1 MRLGIN
7 GFGRIGR
14 ITFKAIYDRFM
25 RHSNKNILSNDL
37 SIAGINDSSSTKAMA
52 HLLKFDSSHGIWDK
66 DILYD
71 DKHLFIDDVRIPV
84 SITRDPLQIPWDQ
97 WEVDVVIECTGA
109 FKTKEDLHKHLKG
122 SVKKVL
128 ISAPA
133 EGSDI
138 TVCYGINHQKYNP
151 NLHKL
156 ISNASCTTN
165 CLAPLIKVLDEQ
177 FGVVSGF
184 MTTVHAYTNDQKLL
198 DSHHKDFRRM
208 RAAAQSIIPTTTGAA
223 QTVGK
228 ILPHLEGKIDGIS
241 IRVPTPNVSLIDL
254 VAQLKH
260 NVSVEIINKA
270 IIEAANGDLKGILA
284 VEKLPLV
291 SKDFLGHTAS
301 SIVDLPSTMVL
312 QNHTVKVLAWY
323 DNEVGFSH
331 RMVDLL
337 EIL

>member
-14 ITFKAIYDRFM
+14 MTFKAIYDRFM
-25 RHSNKNILSNDL
+25 RHPLDHKQSNNFCVV
-37 SIAGINDSSSTKAMA
+37 GINDSSSTKAMA
-52 HLLKFDSSHGIWDK
+52 HLLKFDSSHGIWNRN
-66 DILYD
+66 ILYD
-71 DKHLFIDDVRIPV
+71 NKHLFIDDICIPV
-84 SITRDPLQIPWDQ
+84 SITRNPLEIPWNE
-97 WEVDVVIECTGA
+97 WKVDVVLECTGA
-109 FKTKEDLHKHLKG
+109 FKTKEDLHQHLKG

-138 TVCYGINHQKYNP
+138 TICYGVNHQKYDSK
-151 NLHKL
+151 LHKL

-165 CLAPLIKVLDEQ
+165 CLAPLVKVLDEC
-177 FGVVSGF
+177 FGMTSGF
-184 MTTVHAYTNDQKLL
+184 MTTVHSYTNDQKLL

-208 RAAAQSIIPTTTGAA
+208 RAAAESIIPTSTGAA

-228 ILPHLEGKIDGIS
+228 ILPHLNGKIDGIS
-241 IRVPTPNVSLIDL
+241 VRVPTPNVSLVDL
-254 VAQLKH
+254 VAHLKH
-260 NVSVEIINKA
+260 NVSVEMVNKA
-270 IIEAANGDLKGILA
+270 LIEAADGDLKGILA

-291 SKDFLGHTAS
+291 SRDFLGHTAS
-301 SIVDLPSTMVL
+301 GIVDLSSTMVL
-312 QNHTVKVLAWY
+312 QNHTVKILAWY

>member
-14 ITFKAIYDRFM
+14 MTFKAIYDRFM
-25 RHSNKNILSNDL
+25 SHSHENIQSNKLCVV
-37 SIAGINDSSSTKAMA
+37 GINDSSSTEAMA
-52 HLLKFDSSHGIWDK
+52 HLLKFDSSHGTWNR

-71 DKHLFIDDVRIPV
+71 DKHLIIDGIHVPV
-84 SITRDPLQIPWDQ
+84 SITRNPSKIPWDQ
-97 WEVDVVIECTGA
+97 WKVDTVIECTGA
-109 FKTKEDLHKHLKG
+109 FKTKESLCEHLRS

-133 EGSDI
+133 EGSDVTI
-138 TVCYGINHQKYNP
+138 CYGVNHRTYNP
-151 NLHKL
+151 KLHKL

-165 CLAPLIKVLDEQ
+165 CLAPLVKVLDEQ
-177 FGVVSGF
+177 FGIVSGF
-184 MTTVHAYTNDQKLL
+184 MTTVHAYTNDQRLL
-198 DSHHKDFRRM
+198 DNHHKDFRRM
-208 RAAAQSIIPTTTGAA
+208 RAATQSIIPTSTGAA

-241 IRVPTPNVSLIDL
+241 VRVPTPNVSLVDL
-254 VAQLKH
+254 VAHLKH
-260 NVSVEIINKA
+260 KVSVEVINKA
-270 IIEAANGDLKGILA
+270 IIEAASGDLNGILA

-291 SKDFLGHTAS
+291 SRDFLGHTAS
-301 SIVDLPSTMVL
+301 CIVDLPSTMVL
-312 QNHTVKVLAWY
+312 ENNMVKVLAWY

>member
-14 ITFKAIYDRFM
+14 ITFKAIYNRFI
-25 RHSNKNILSNDL
+25 RHSNKDNLC
-37 SIAGINDSSSTKAMA
+37 IAGINDSSSTKAMA
-52 HLLKFDSSHGIWDK
+52 HLLKFDSSHGTWDK

-71 DKHLFIDDVRIPV
+71 ERYLYIDDIRIPV
-84 SITRDPLQIPWDQ
+84 SITRDPLKIPWDE
-97 WEVDVVIECTGA
+97 WKVDIVMECTGA
-109 FKTKEDLHKHLKG
+109 FKTKEALYKHLRG

-138 TVCYGINHQKYNP
+138 TICYGINHQKYNP
-151 NLHKL
+151 SLHKL

-165 CLAPLIKVLDEQ
+165 CLAPLAKVLDEH
-177 FGVVSGF
+177 FGIISGF
-184 MTTVHAYTNDQKLL
+184 MTTVHAYTSDQKLL

-208 RAAAQSIIPTTTGAA
+208 RGAAQSIIPTTTGAA

-228 ILPHLEGKIDGIS
+228 ILPHLKGKIDGIS
-241 IRVPTPNVSLIDL
+241 VRIPTPNVSLVDF
-254 VAQLKH
+254 VAHLKH
-260 NVSVEIINKA
+260 DVSVDIVNKV
-270 IIEAANGDLKGILA
+270 IIEAANEDLKGILA

-291 SKDFLGHTAS
+291 SRDFLGHTAS
-301 SIVDLPSTMVL
+301 SIVDLSSTMVL
-312 QNHTVKVLAWY
+312 QDRMVKVLAWY

-337 EIL
+337 KIL

>member
-14 ITFKAIYDRFM
+14 MTFKAIYDRFM
-25 RHSNKNILSNDL
+25 CHPHDNMRSNNLCVV
-37 SIAGINDSSSTKAMA
+37 GINDSSSIKAMA

-66 DILYD
+66 NILYD
-71 DKHLFIDDVRIPV
+71 DEHLFIDNVRIPV
-84 SITRDPLQIPWDQ
+84 SITRSPLEIPWEE
-97 WEVDVVIECTGA
+97 WKVDVVLECTGA
-109 FKTKEDLHKHLKG
+109 FKTKEALYQHLRG

-128 ISAPA
+128 VSAPA

-138 TVCYGINHQKYNP
+138 TICYGVNHQKYDSK
-151 NLHKL
+151 LHKL

-165 CLAPLIKVLDEQ
+165 CLAPIVKVLDEC
-177 FGVVSGF
+177 FGMVSGF
-184 MTTVHAYTNDQKLL
+184 MTTVHSYTNDQKLL

-208 RAAAQSIIPTTTGAA
+208 RAAAESIIPTSTGAA

-228 ILPHLEGKIDGIS
+228 ILPHLNGKIDGIS
-241 IRVPTPNVSLIDL
+241 VRVPTPNVSLIDL
-254 VAQLKH
+254 VAHLKH
-260 NVSVEIINKA
+260 NVSVEMVNKA
-270 IIEAANGDLKGILA
+270 ITEAANGDLKGILA

-301 SIVDLPSTMVL
+301 GIVDLPSTMVL

>member
-14 ITFKAIYDRFM
+14 ITFKAIYDRFI
-25 RHSNKNILSNDL
+25 RHSNDTSHLC
-37 SIAGINDSSSTKAMA
+37 IAGINDSSSTKAMA
-52 HLLKFDSSHGIWDK
+52 HLLKFDSSHGTWDK

-71 DKHLFIDDVRIPV
+71 EKHLFIDDVCIPV

-97 WEVDVVIECTGA
+97 WKVDVVIECTGA
-109 FKTKEDLHKHLKG
+109 FKTKECLQKHLKG
-122 SVKKVL
+122 PVKKVL

-138 TVCYGINHQKYNP
+138 TICYGINHQKYNP
-151 NLHKL
+151 NLHRL

-165 CLAPLIKVLDEQ
+165 CLAPLVKVLDEN
-177 FGVVSGF
+177 FGIISGF

-208 RAAAQSIIPTTTGAA
+208 RAAAQSMIPTTTGAA

-228 ILPHLEGKIDGIS
+228 ILPHLKGKIDGIS
-241 IRVPTPNVSLIDL
+241 VRVPTPNVSLVDF
-254 VAQLKH
+254 VAHLKH
-260 NVSVEIINKA
+260 DVSVDMVNKV
-270 IIEAANGDLKGILA
+270 ITEAANGDLKNILA

-312 QNHTVKVLAWY
+312 QDRMVKVLAWY

-337 EIL
+337 KIL

>member
-14 ITFKAIYDRFM
+14 MTFKAIYDRFM
-25 RHSNKNILSNDL
+25 SHSHKGMSSSNFCV
-37 SIAGINDSSSTKAMA
+37 AGLNDSSSTAAMA
-52 HLLKFDSSHGIWDK
+52 HLLKFDCLHGTWDK

-71 DKHLFIDDVRIPV
+71 DKHLIIDGIRIPV
-84 SITRDPLQIPWDQ
+84 SITRDPSQIPWDH
-97 WEVDVVIECTGA
+97 WKVDVVLECTGA
-109 FKTKEDLHKHLKG
+109 FKTKEALNQHLRG

-133 EGSDI
+133 KGSDVTI
-138 TVCYGINHQKYNP
+138 CYGVNHQKYDSK
-151 NLHKL
+151 LHKL

-165 CLAPLIKVLDEQ
+165 CLAPLVKVLDEQ

-184 MTTVHAYTNDQKLL
+184 MTTIHAYTSDQRLL
-198 DSHHKDFRRM
+198 DNHHKDFRRM
-208 RAAAQSIIPTTTGAA
+208 RAAAQAMIPTSTGAA
-223 QTVGK
+223 QTVGE
-228 ILPHLEGKIDGIS
+228 ILPHLNGKIDGIS
-241 IRVPTPNVSLIDL
+241 VRVPTPNVSLVDL

-260 NVSVEIINKA
+260 NVSVETVNRA
-270 IIEAANGDLKGILA
+270 IIEAANGDLKGVLA

-291 SKDFLGHTAS
+291 SRDFLGHTAS
-301 SIVDLPSTMVL
+301 CIVDLPSTMVL
-312 QNHTVKVLAWY
+312 EGYMVKVLAWY